1 MRRPQS
7 AQNRGGSIEA
17 SMTAQCPWSPS
28 AAALPQRAQNSAF
41 TSTFYSVWFN
51 ALTGIFSSSSISRS
65 WAAGRPRL
73 VR

>member
-1 MRRPQS
+1 MRRPHS
-7 AQNRGGSIEA
+7 AQNRGGSMVA
-17 SMTAQCPWSPS
+17 SRAAHRVWSPS
-28 AAALPQRAQNSAF
+28 LAGCPQRAQNSAF
-41 TSTFYSVWFN
+41 TSTLYSVWFN